1 MDDTTLV
8 PPVFESSLSKS
19 FIWYT
24 VALALLVSVVVWS
37 LAVVLI
43 SSSEKN
49 MAAGLP
55 SRLYFRQLLAGEH
68 VATTPKAQ
76 LDGILFHIARQMV
89 NYMYVVGDA
98 QTKQAV
104 VVDACWDVDSV
115 MRIAQKDGMTVT
127 SAVATHYH
135 FDHIGGALPKKMGV
149 PIELNIPGFKELNEN
164 YELPLYLHASEHDA
178 ASKQTGAPTSAMRP
192 LVDGERV
199 AVSDAVSLKVLHTP
213 GHSMGGCCLVVEVD
227 GTPAVCISGDTVFP
241 GSCGRLDLPESNRD
255 SMFDSLSRLRRDL
268 TPDSLPIYP
277 GHAYGGKSSTV
288 GAEKARGLLREMS
301 KEQWRAMHG

>member
-1 MDDTTLV
+1 
-8 PPVFESSLSKS
+8 
-19 FIWYT
+19 
-24 VALALLVSVVVWS
+24 
-37 LAVVLI
+37 
-43 SSSEKN
+43 

-76 LDGILFHIARQMV
+76 QDGILFHIARQMV